1 MGQIGLKRIM
11 ETRRGWL
18 WATVGYRDGI
28 AHEKAGELL
37 RRYRRAPGLVVMVS
51 GGPGA
56 EESISGNGL
65 GWPGP

>member
-18 WATVGYRDGI
+18 RETVGYRDGI
-28 AHEKAGELL
+28 EREKAGELL

-51 GGPGA
+51 A
-56 EESISGNGL
+56 N
-65 GWPGP
+65 